1 MNLHAPNV
9 ALFVISGCLAFVG
22 VMASLPIEL
31 PIPGIVLENS
41 ALYIFLGWFLLSVGT
56 VLPPRNADAAQ
67 PAAPEASS
75 R

>member
-1 MNLHAPNV
+1 
-9 ALFVISGCLAFVG
+9 
-22 VMASLPIEL
+22 MASLPIEL

-56 VLPPRNADAAQ
+56 VLPPRNAETAQ